1 MLEHG
6 MKGGFIGAGAE
17 LIFVEKMWGGGEV
30 FEEAL
35 EEASHRKGN
44 VWTVAPMN
52 REESGN

>member
-1 MLEHG
+1 